1 MATVIGETQ
10 KQIDVPVS
18 EQMLL
23 VNYVIDF
30 IKKSG
35 LFKELDVKLN
45 FLSSGEDCICIRLFD
60 DATKTHQYVDGS
72 YEAQIRFS
80 VIYRRLSVNGV
91 SERIDSIDII
101 NQLGYLF
108 DSTEE
113 FEINDDTIYIN
124 SISQQTNAGLVYRD
138 NSGIEDNGANFILI
152 YDKN

>member
-1 MATVIGETQ
+1 MATIVSETQ
-10 KQIDVPVS
+10 KQVNIPVS

-23 VNYVIDF
+23 VNYTIEF

-35 LFKELDVKLN
+35 LFENLDVKLN

-91 SERIDSIDII
+91 SERIDSIDLI
-101 NQLGYLF
+101 NQLGSLF
-108 DSTEE
+108 DTTEE
-113 FEINDDTIYIN
+113 FEIDDDTIYVN
-124 SISQQTNAGLVYRD
+124 SISQQTNAG
-138 NSGIEDNGANFILI
+138 
-152 YDKN
+152 

>member
-35 LFKELDVKLN
+35 LFKELEVRLN
-45 FLSSGEDCICIRLFD
+45 FLSSDEDCICIRLFD

-101 NQLGYLF
+101 NQLGSLF

>member
-35 LFKELDVKLN
+35 LFKELEVKLN
-45 FLSSGEDCICIRLFD
+45 FLSSDEDCVCIRLFD

-101 NQLGYLF
+101 NQLGSLF

>member
-45 FLSSGEDCICIRLFD
+45 FLSSDEDCICIRLFD

-101 NQLGYLF
+101 NQLGSLF